1 MSRRKKRRQE
11 SQSVAVTESKVAELQ
26 ARRALIAEENAA
38 KKLKFIEDTLR
49 ADDARRHIYEG
60 FGFGG
65 VSINGQTFVD
75 RRDYMDLQFGLGN
88 RYVLGS
94 STGFHQTTIQDRHLG
109 RDEPWTVTQDDI
121 AAARGMARLVTTI
134 NCPAVGII
142 ENLENYT
149 LKRGCNYVAGEKKNS
164 KPPEGLIAAVQDV
177 VDEFLDDNSWHCNR
191 DREALT
197 RSHVDGETFLGLYP
211 QKNGFTKVRFIEPDQ
226 VVQPGMPPFT
236 DLEVYQRWNVVVKHA
251 SNWELGIHTPDHD
264 VEHVYGYC
272 LQWDPSGPYD
282 YMPAEHVVH
291 FKRNVPANVKRG
303 RTDFYPAWEWLL
315 DEARLLRNT
324 TSGAARLAAI
334 AYIIQYATASKS
346 EVEGMRRA
354 NADYEI
360 NLKSSSGTS
369 KTLYREYEIPGERLE
384 VPEGQEYQAGPMGAE
399 RGQAFLEVCNGIL
412 RNVAVRF
419 CMTEGMVSG
428 DDSSNNRASMAEA
441 GSRFYNY
448 IEGNQGRIGS
458 FYESVI
464 WKALLFAFRAGRFAR
479 FGFAPGGQRGWSD
492 FKRVV
497 QVAIEFPDID
507 PKQDLERTQKR
518 QLLNGM
524 RAMSIKTIQ
533 IQEKLDPEEESANF
547 KEEMEQ
553 QMAQQQAM
561 QGGMGG
567 GLAGM
572 LGGGMPPGGAP
583 GLGGME
589 PPAPPAGGPPEA
601 APESPAAP
609 TAAAPEPDPY
619 AQPDA
624 MGESRAVVQESGTRD
639 GAVKGWDTRRLGGF
653 NREEAERET
662 VLLDKQIADLEARRS
677 VMSSSLDKETS
688 KPAIKANPG
697 EVWVD
702 DRSLHGRTV
711 KIEDVNRKRREKT
724 IGGLRAQ
731 IKDSDDLLEKLK
743 QRQAQLQEAIERN
756 QRDVEASRPQVDD
769 AEAGAQMK
777 GMLDDFAKSDEGQ
790 AFLKTLLGESAA
802 VAKEGW
808 VTLNAKSDED
818 GQGGGVRVFIG
829 KDGEVAKGPRG
840 LRGEKIPDAKG
851 KSKPLGTLQASDKGT
866 QKGAWPS
873 NPGGGG
879 KETTPQQGADATQA
893 SASLRGTKA
902 IKEAVANWTPQQ
914 RMADWKKNK
923 IRGASFKA
931 WFGDWEHDRDSAS
944 KVVNKETGE
953 PQDAEQ
959 ISGAASVVTDEQGKP
974 RAVYHGTGKGGWKAF
989 DPNKRDA
996 TALYGPGYYFT
1007 EDRVIAKEYTEKG
1020 LEPQFLKGDAKQTGA
1035 IVRQRLTELAGSD
1048 SQAKALLRYGDD
1060 QLADFIGQ
1068 DSAEGKVLQQTG
1080 VDVGD
1085 LYGDPNANPEVKRVY
1100 LNIRNPLDVDSE
1112 MPRDVL
1118 EKLQALNAASGGKYD
1133 LTQLRPESKNV
1144 YYALENGAGDKTRAN
1159 EILRKAG
1166 FDGITHMGG
1175 GRWTAGS
1182 KPHRVWIA
1190 FEPTQ
1195 IKATDNQG
1203 TFDESN
1209 PKLRES
1215 VQILHQ
1221 GQVLFSGTE
1230 DQAVQILETG
1240 YAEYGAAAVQGI
1252 VIETA
1257 GGQRGL
1263 GESWLVE
1270 SEETDEEGRWVTLK
1284 NGRRVFIAPGGM
1296 ITKGL
1301 GTGQHVWNFGKQG
1314 PSEVHAGKHEPVT
1327 LEPSRTASQKK
1338 EPAGE
1343 HPIKRLTGKVKDA
1356 AQRFEKWLTGWFKS
1370 EDVTAR
1376 RLLKRRAARAIRAN
1390 VGLTTTMQAKR
1401 SVVRDM
1407 TQDFVD
1413 WVRSQYHDE
1422 REIEDVDRLL
1432 KARIT
1437 SIAGESEAG
1446 RWEAAQLAFE
1456 TSSEPVR
1463 LAVLEGTAQA
1473 IREYHQARG

>member
-11 SQSVAVTESKVAELQ
+11 VQSVAVAESKVAELRARQ
-26 ARRALIAEENAA
+26 ALLAEENAA
-38 KKLKFIEDTLR
+38 KKLKFIEDEVR
-49 ADDARRHIYEG
+49 ANDARRYIYEG

-134 NCPAVGII
+134 NCPAIGII

-197 RSHVDGETFLGLYP
+197 RSHVDGETFLGMYP

-236 DLEVYQRWNVVVKHA
+236 DLEIYQRWNVIVKYA

-303 RTDFYPAWEWLL
+303 RSDFYPAWEWLL

-384 VPEGQEYQAGPMGAE
+384 VPQGQEYISGPMGAE
-399 RGQAFLEVCNGIL
+399 RGQAFLEVCKGIL
-412 RNVAVRF
+412 QNCATRWA
-419 CMTEGMVSG
+419 MTTGMVSG
-428 DDSSNNRASMAEA
+428 DDSQNNRASAVEA
-441 GSRFYNY
+441 GSRFYNF
-448 IEGNQGRIGS
+448 IEGNQGKIGS

-533 IQEKLDPEEESANF
+533 IQEKLDPEEEAANF

-583 GLGGME
+583 GQGGMG
-589 PPAPPAGGPPEA
+589 PPAPPFGGPTDA
-601 APESPAAP
+601 APPSP
-609 TAAAPEPDPY
+609 TAPSASAPEPDPY

-639 GAVKGWDTRRLGGF
+639 GAVKGWDTRRMGGF

-662 VLLDKQIADLEARRS
+662 ILLDKQIADLEAKRT
-677 VMSSSLDKETS
+677 VMLSSLDKETS

-724 IGGLRAQ
+724 IGGLRDQ
-731 IKDSDDLLEKLK
+731 IKDSDELLEKLK
-743 QRQAQLQEAIERN
+743 QRREQLQEAIERN

-769 AEAGAQMK
+769 AEANAQTNK
-777 GMLDDFAKSDEGQ
+777 ILDDFAKSDEGQ

-802 VAKEGW
+802 VAQETLA
-808 VTLNAKSDED
+808 TLNANSDGGWQD
-818 GQGGGVRVFIG
+818 GGV
-829 KDGEVAKGPRG
+829 K
-840 LRGEKIPDAKG
+840 
-851 KSKPLGTLQASDKGT
+851 
-866 QKGAWPS
+866 
-873 NPGGGG
+873 
-879 KETTPQQGADATQA
+879 
-893 SASLRGTKA
+893 
-902 IKEAVANWTPQQ
+902 
-914 RMADWKKNK
+914 
-923 IRGASFKA
+923 
-931 WFGDWEHDRDSAS
+931 
-944 KVVNKETGE
+944 
-953 PQDAEQ
+953 
-959 ISGAASVVTDEQGKP
+959 
-974 RAVYHGTGKGGWKAF
+974 
-989 DPNKRDA
+989 
-996 TALYGPGYYFT
+996 
-1007 EDRVIAKEYTEKG
+1007 
-1020 LEPQFLKGDAKQTGA
+1020 
-1035 IVRQRLTELAGSD
+1035 
-1048 SQAKALLRYGDD
+1048 
-1060 QLADFIGQ
+1060 
-1068 DSAEGKVLQQTG
+1068 
-1080 VDVGD
+1080 
-1085 LYGDPNANPEVKRVY
+1085 
-1100 LNIRNPLDVDSE
+1100 
-1112 MPRDVL
+1112 
-1118 EKLQALNAASGGKYD
+1118 
-1133 LTQLRPESKNV
+1133 RPE
-1144 YYALENGAGDKTRAN
+1144 
-1159 EILRKAG
+1159 
-1166 FDGITHMGG
+1166 
-1175 GRWTAGS
+1175 
-1182 KPHRVWIA
+1182 
-1190 FEPTQ
+1190 
-1195 IKATDNQG
+1195 ATDKPV
-1203 TFDESN
+1203 TFDETN

-1215 VQILHQ
+1215 VQILHR
-1221 GQVLFSGTE
+1221 GQVLFSGPD

-1240 YAEYGAAAVQGI
+1240 YAEYGAAAVEGI

-1257 GGQRGL
+1257 AGQRAL

-1270 SEETDEEGRWVTLK
+1270 SEEPDEEGRWVTLR

-1314 PSEVHAGKHEPVT
+1314 PTTVERGKHGPVTIEPARHAGPHEP
-1327 LEPSRTASQKK
+1327 PPQ
-1338 EPAGE
+1338 E

-1356 AQRFEKWLTGWFKS
+1356 ARRFEKWLVGWFKS
-1370 EDVTAR
+1370 EDPTAR

-1390 VGLTTTMQAKR
+1390 VGLTQISQAKR

-1407 TQDFVD
+1407 TRDFVD
-1413 WVRSQYHDE
+1413 WIKAQYHDE
-1422 REIEDVDRLL
+1422 RDIDDVDRLL

-1437 SIAGESEAG
+1437 SIAGESEAQ
-1446 RWEAAQLAFE
+1446 RWEAAELVFE
-1456 TSSEPVR
+1456 ASSEPVR

>member
-11 SQSVAVTESKVAELQ
+11 VQSVAVAESKVAELRARQ
-26 ARRALIAEENAA
+26 ALLAEENAA
-38 KKLKFIEDTLR
+38 KKLKFIEDEVR
-49 ADDARRHIYEG
+49 ANDARRYIYEG

-134 NCPAVGII
+134 NCPAIGII

-197 RSHVDGETFLGLYP
+197 RSHVDGETFLGMYP

-236 DLEVYQRWNVVVKHA
+236 DLEIYQRWNVIVKHA

-303 RTDFYPAWEWLL
+303 RSDFYPAWEWLL

-334 AYIIQYATASKS
+334 AYIVQYATASKS

-360 NLKSSSGTS
+360 NLKSSSGSS

-384 VPEGQEYQAGPMGAE
+384 IPEGQEYQAGPMGAE

-412 RNVAVRF
+412 RNCSVRW
-419 CMTEGMVSG
+419 CMTEGMVNG

-448 IEGNQGRIGS
+448 IEGNQGKIGS
-458 FYESVI
+458 FYESVL

-533 IQEKLDPEEESANF
+533 IQEKLDPEEEAANF

-561 QGGMGG
+561 QGGGMMG
-567 GLAGM
+567 M
-572 LGGGMPPGGAP
+572 MGGGMPGMPPGMPP
-583 GLGGME
+583 GQGGTPE
-589 PPAPPAGGPPEA
+589 PPMGGPPEVT
-601 APESPAAP
+601 PENPAAP
-609 TAAAPEPDPY
+609 SASAPEPDPY

-639 GAVKGWDTRRLGGF
+639 GAVKGWDTRRMGGF

-662 VLLDKQIADLEARRS
+662 VLLDKQIADIESKRA
-677 VMSSSLDKETS
+677 VMSVLLDKETS

-711 KIEDVNRKRREKT
+711 KIEDVNRKHRENT
-724 IGGLRAQ
+724 IGGLRTQ

-743 QRQAQLQEAIERN
+743 QRQAQLKEAIERN

-769 AEAGAQMK
+769 AEANAQTK
-777 GMLDDFAKSDEGQ
+777 KILDDFAKSDEGQ

-802 VAKEGW
+802 VAQEGW
-808 VTLNAKSDED
+808 VPY
-818 GQGGGVRVFIG
+818 Q
-829 KDGEVAKGPRG
+829 GPRG
-840 LRGEKIPDAKG
+840 GKGFENPETGKVKYGTEAPVGREWAGPQEAPAAKSG
-851 KSKPLGTLQASDKGT
+851 KASKPDLATPRTPAI
-866 QKGAWPS
+866 
-873 NPGGGG
+873 
-879 KETTPQQGADATQA
+879 ETP
-893 SASLRGTKA
+893 
-902 IKEAVANWTPQQ
+902 E
-914 RMADWKKNK
+914 
-923 IRGASFKA
+923 FKQ
-931 WFGDWEHDRDSAS
+931 WFGDS
-944 KVVNKETGE
+944 KIVDE
-953 PQDAEQ
+953 
-959 ISGAASVVTDEQGKP
+959 SGNPLV
-974 RAVYHGTGKGGWKAF
+974 VYHGTAKSFDAFEPDAIGSNIDQEHQSGAWGKGW
-989 DPNKRDA
+989 
-996 TALYGPGYYFT
+996 YFT
-1007 EDRVIAKEYTEKG
+1007 ESPSVAEGY
-1020 LEPQFLKGDAKQTGA
+1020 AMSA
-1035 IVRQRLTELAGSD
+1035 S
-1048 SQAKALLRYGDD
+1048 
-1060 QLADFIGQ
+1060 LADDGVNVMPVYLRIQNPLVLDFTAPFETWPDDATKYRGMTGIGQ
-1068 DSAEGKVLQQTG
+1068 DTQEATEWAKQHGYDGVVLKETSHDG
-1080 VDVGD
+1080 
-1085 LYGDPNANPEVKRVY
+1085 RVI
-1100 LNIRNPLDVDSE
+1100 L
-1112 MPRDVL
+1112 
-1118 EKLQALNAASGGKYD
+1118 G
-1133 LTQLRPESKNV
+1133 
-1144 YYALENGAGDKTRAN
+1144 
-1159 EILRKAG
+1159 EIVA
-1166 FDGITHMGG
+1166 FD
-1175 GRWTAGS
+1175 
-1182 KPHRVWIA
+1182 
-1190 FEPTQ
+1190 PTQ
-1195 IKATDNQG
+1195 IKSATGNRG
-1203 TFDESN
+1203 TYD
-1209 PKLRES
+1209 PKSPKINES

-1221 GQVLFSGTE
+1221 GQVLFSGPE

-1240 YAEYGAAAVQGI
+1240 FAEYGAVAVEGI

-1257 GGQRGL
+1257 AGQRAL

-1270 SEETDEEGRWVTLK
+1270 SEEPDEEGRWVTLR

-1314 PSEVHAGKHEPVT
+1314 PTTVERGKHGPVTIEPARHAGPHEP
-1327 LEPSRTASQKK
+1327 PPQ
-1338 EPAGE
+1338 E
-1343 HPIKRLTGKVKDA
+1343 HPVKRLTGKVKDA
-1356 AQRFEKWLTGWFKS
+1356 ARRFEKWLVGWFKS
-1370 EDVTAR
+1370 EDPTAR

-1390 VGLTTTMQAKR
+1390 VGLTQISQAKR

-1407 TQDFVD
+1407 TRDFVD
-1413 WVRSQYHDE
+1413 WIKAQYHDE
-1422 REIEDVDRLL
+1422 RDIDDVDRLL

-1437 SIAGESEAG
+1437 SIAGESEAQ
-1446 RWEAAQLAFE
+1446 RWEAAELVFE
-1456 TSSEPVR
+1456 ASSEPVR

-1473 IREYHQARG
+1473 IREHHQARG